1 MRILI
6 NIVALIVAVALILI
20 TQTAFTVDMKEQAII
35 LQFGRYVRTIREPGL
50 HFKVPFIQ
58 SVTRLE
64 KRVLVSDAAP
74 DEYLTLDK
82 KRLVVDHVTRWKIT
96 DPLTFYKTVRDEYGA
111 LARLQPI
118 VFSEMRDELTS
129 YNFADIISVQ
139 REAIMEAAGA
149 RAREKMHEF
158 GIEVIDVRIKRADLP
173 TEVQASVF
181 GRMQAERQRIAKKY
195 RAEGEEEA
203 FKLRAEADREKVV
216 ILALAYEQ
224 SQTLRGEGDAQATA
238 IYAAAYERDPEFY
251 NFLRTLQAYE
261 TFLAEKTTLVLGS
274 DSDLFKYLES
284 PELQPELQEEEE

>member
-6 NIVALIVAVALILI
+6 ITVAVIAILILI
-20 TQTAFTVDMKEQAII
+20 GQPAFLVDMKEQVIV
-35 LQFGRYVRTIREPGL
+35 LQMGRYVRTIKDPGL
-50 HFKVPFIQ
+50 HFKFPFIQ

-64 KRVLVSDAAP
+64 KRVLVSDAP
-74 DEYLTLDK
+74 PGEYLTLDK

-96 DPLTFYKTVRDEYGA
+96 EPLTFYKTVHDEYGA

-118 VFSEMRDELTS
+118 VFSEMRDELAS
-129 YNFADIISVQ
+129 YNFVNIISVQ
-139 REAIMEAAGA
+139 REAIMISVGG
-149 RAREKMHEF
+149 RAREKMREF

-173 TEVQASVF
+173 VEVQASVF

-216 ILALAYEQ
+216 ILALAYEE

-251 NFLRTLQAYE
+251 SFLRSLQAYE
-261 TFLAEKTTLVLGS
+261 TFLAQKTILVLGS

-284 PELQPELQEEEE
+284 PEIQEKEE